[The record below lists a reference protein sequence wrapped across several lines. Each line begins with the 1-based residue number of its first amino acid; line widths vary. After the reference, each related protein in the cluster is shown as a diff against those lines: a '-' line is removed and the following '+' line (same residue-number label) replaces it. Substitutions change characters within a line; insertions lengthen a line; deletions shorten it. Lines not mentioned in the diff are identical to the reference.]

1 MTNMMMIKKN
11 SIYIFIVSFLIM
23 TSSSLYLAEIG
34 INSSLLYL
42 GYFLILLKIYKSLL
56 RRKEIIYTQFFQVLL
71 IVLLLSIGILIQN
84 IEIKQKIM
92 LVLAYFLMASFI
104 ILGKYFFKSIDDL
117 KIVSH
122 AILLGYIIVCVLSLI
137 VGTSIIASVGE
148 GVFSF
153 GLTGGMGHKNIVAAS
168 LLVGLISIY
177 TYIILGKK
185 RNFDMYL
192 VYIYILLIFLSGSRT
207 VWIMT
212 IIFFIISNMYII
224 KNLSKLKRYIFKF
237 IITLLSIIIVSIV
250 IKYVLL
256 ESQNYLFRLLGVISF
271 WNLHKD
277 DYYHLVFGFSEI
289 VYNNSN
295 SYFENVW
302 SLTEGIGTFEMG
314 FLNIIA
320 RMGIIGF
327 VGYVILF
334 NIILKKAKK
343 IENIKQ
349 RYILYGIVYTM
360 LFSGFVELYI
370 VSVQYVYTIM
380 ILCIISFLTINSK
393 EI

>member
-1 MTNMMMIKKN
+1 MMVIKKN
-11 SIYIFIVSFLIM
+11 SIYIFIISFLLMI
-23 TSSSLYLAEIG
+23 SSSLYLSEIG

-56 RRKEIIYTQFFQVLL
+56 KSKEVIYTQFFQVLL
-71 IVLLLSIGILIQN
+71 IVFLLSIGILIQN
-84 IEIKQKIM
+84 LEIKQKIM
-92 LVLAYFLMASFI
+92 LVLAYFLMASFT
-104 ILGKYFFKSIDDL
+104 ILGKYFLKSIDDL
-117 KIVSH
+117 KIVSY
-122 AILLGYIIVCVLSLI
+122 AILMGYIIVCVLSLI

-207 VWIMT
+207 IWIMT

-237 IITLLSIIIVSIV
+237 IITLLSIIIISIV

-271 WNLHKD
+271 WDLHKD

-289 VYNNSN
+289 VYNSSN

-327 VGYVILF
+327 VGYVVLF

-343 IENIKQ
+343 IENIKK

-380 ILCIISFLTINSK
+380 TLCIISFLSINSK

>member
-1 MTNMMMIKKN
+1 MMMIKKN
-11 SIYIFIVSFLIM
+11 SIYIFMVSFLIM

>member
-1 MTNMMMIKKN
+1 M
-11 SIYIFIVSFLIM
+11 
-23 TSSSLYLAEIG
+23 
-34 INSSLLYL
+34 
-42 GYFLILLKIYKSLL
+42 
-56 RRKEIIYTQFFQVLL
+56 
-71 IVLLLSIGILIQN
+71 
-84 IEIKQKIM
+84 
-92 LVLAYFLMASFI
+92 
-104 ILGKYFFKSIDDL
+104 
-117 KIVSH
+117 
-122 AILLGYIIVCVLSLI
+122 GYIIVCVLSLI

-207 VWIMT
+207 IWIMT

-237 IITLLSIIIVSIV
+237 IITLLSIIIISIV

-271 WNLHKD
+271 WDLHKD

-289 VYNNSN
+289 VYNSSN

-327 VGYVILF
+327 VGYVVLF

-343 IENIKQ
+343 IENIKK

-380 ILCIISFLTINSK
+380 TLCIISFLSINSK

>member
-1 MTNMMMIKKN
+1 MMVIKKN
-11 SIYIFIVSFLIM
+11 SIYIFIISFLLMI
-23 TSSSLYLAEIG
+23 SSSLYLSEIG

-56 RRKEIIYTQFFQVLL
+56 KSKEVIYTQFFQVLL
-71 IVLLLSIGILIQN
+71 IVFLLSIGILIQN
-84 IEIKQKIM
+84 LEIKQKIM
-92 LVLAYFLMASFI
+92 LVLAYFLMASFT
-104 ILGKYFFKSIDDL
+104 ILGKYFLKSIDDL
-117 KIVSH
+117 KIVSY
-122 AILLGYIIVCVLSLI
+122 AILMGYIIVCVLSLI

-177 TYIILGKK
+177 TYIVLGKK

-207 VWIMT
+207 IWIMT

-237 IITLLSIIIVSIV
+237 IITLLSIIIISIV

-271 WNLHKD
+271 WDLHKD

-289 VYNNSN
+289 VYNSSN

-327 VGYVILF
+327 VGYVVLF

-343 IENIKQ
+343 IENIKK

-380 ILCIISFLTINSK
+380 TLCIISFLSINSK

>member
-1 MTNMMMIKKN
+1 MMVIKKN
-11 SIYIFIVSFLIM
+11 SIYIFIISFLLMI
-23 TSSSLYLAEIG
+23 SSSLYLSEIG

-56 RRKEIIYTQFFQVLL
+56 KSKEVIYTQFFQVLL
-71 IVLLLSIGILIQN
+71 IVFLLSIGILIQN
-84 IEIKQKIM
+84 LEIKQKII
-92 LVLAYFLMASFI
+92 LVLAYFLMASFT
-104 ILGKYFFKSIDDL
+104 ILGKYFLKSIDDL
-117 KIVSH
+117 KIVSY
-122 AILLGYIIVCVLSLI
+122 AILMGYIIVCVLSLI

-207 VWIMT
+207 IWIMT

-237 IITLLSIIIVSIV
+237 IITLLSIIIISIV

-271 WNLHKD
+271 WDLHKD

-289 VYNNSN
+289 VYNSSN

-327 VGYVILF
+327 VGYVVLF

-343 IENIKQ
+343 IENIKK

-380 ILCIISFLTINSK
+380 TLCIISFLSINSK

>member
-1 MTNMMMIKKN
+1 MMMIKKN

-71 IVLLLSIGILIQN
+71 IVILLSIGILIQN

>member
-1 MTNMMMIKKN
+1 MMVIKKN
-11 SIYIFIVSFLIM
+11 SIYIFIISFLLMI
-23 TSSSLYLAEIG
+23 SSSLYLSEIG
-34 INSSLLYL
+34 IISSLLYL

-56 RRKEIIYTQFFQVLL
+56 KSKEVIYTQFFQVLL
-71 IVLLLSIGILIQN
+71 IVFLLSIGILIQN
-84 IEIKQKIM
+84 LEIKQKIM
-92 LVLAYFLMASFI
+92 LVLAYFLMASFT
-104 ILGKYFFKSIDDL
+104 ILGKYFLKSIDDL
-117 KIVSH
+117 KIVSY
-122 AILLGYIIVCVLSLI
+122 AILMGYIIVCVLSLI

-207 VWIMT
+207 IWIMT

-237 IITLLSIIIVSIV
+237 IITLLSIIIISIV

-271 WNLHKD
+271 WDLHKD

-289 VYNNSN
+289 VYNSSN

-327 VGYVILF
+327 VGYVVLF

-343 IENIKQ
+343 IENIKK

-380 ILCIISFLTINSK
+380 TLCIISFLSINSK

>member
-1 MTNMMMIKKN
+1 MMVIKKN
-11 SIYIFIVSFLIM
+11 SIYIFIISFLLMI
-23 TSSSLYLAEIG
+23 SSSLYLSEIG

-56 RRKEIIYTQFFQVLL
+56 KSKEVIYTQFFQVLL
-71 IVLLLSIGILIQN
+71 IVFLLSIGILIQN
-84 IEIKQKIM
+84 LEIKQKIM
-92 LVLAYFLMASFI
+92 LVLAYFLMASFT
-104 ILGKYFFKSIDDL
+104 ILGKYFLKSIDDL
-117 KIVSH
+117 KIVSY
-122 AILLGYIIVCVLSLI
+122 AILMGYIIVCVLSLI

-207 VWIMT
+207 IWIMT

-237 IITLLSIIIVSIV
+237 IITLLSIIIISIV

-271 WNLHKD
+271 LDLHKD

-289 VYNNSN
+289 VYNSSN

-327 VGYVILF
+327 VGYVVLF

-343 IENIKQ
+343 IENIKK

-380 ILCIISFLTINSK
+380 TLCIISLLSINSK

>member
-1 MTNMMMIKKN
+1 MTNMMVIKKN
-11 SIYIFIVSFLIM
+11 SIYIFIISFLLMI
-23 TSSSLYLAEIG
+23 SSSLYLSEIG

-56 RRKEIIYTQFFQVLL
+56 KSKEVIYTQFFQVLL
-71 IVLLLSIGILIQN
+71 IVFLLSIGILIQN
-84 IEIKQKIM
+84 LEIKQKIM
-92 LVLAYFLMASFI
+92 LVLAYFLMASFT
-104 ILGKYFFKSIDDL
+104 ILGKYFLKSIDDL
-117 KIVSH
+117 KIVSY
-122 AILLGYIIVCVLSLI
+122 AILMGYIIVCVLSLI

-207 VWIMT
+207 IWIMT

-237 IITLLSIIIVSIV
+237 IITLLSIIIISIV

-271 WNLHKD
+271 WDLHKD

-289 VYNNSN
+289 VYNSSN

-327 VGYVILF
+327 VGYVVLF

-343 IENIKQ
+343 IENIKK

-380 ILCIISFLTINSK
+380 TLCIISFLSINSK

>member
-1 MTNMMMIKKN
+1 MLIKKN
-11 SIYIFIVSFLIM
+11 SIYIFITSFLLM
-23 TSSSLYLAEIG
+23 SASSSYLSEIG
-34 INSSLLYL
+34 INFLLLYL
-42 GYFLILLKIYKSLL
+42 GYFLILIGIYKSLFFY
-56 RRKEIIYTQFFQVLL
+56 RVKKDIPFFQVIL
-71 IVLLLSIGILIQN
+71 IVFFLSIGMMVQN
-84 IEIKQKIM
+84 VEVKQKIS
-92 LVLAYFLMASFI
+92 LIIAYSLIASFAL
-104 ILGKYFFKSIDDL
+104 LGKYFLKSVDNLRI
-117 KIVSH
+117 ISYG
-122 AILLGYIIVCVLSLI
+122 ILVGYIAGCIFSLI
-137 VGTSIIASVGE
+137 FGVSIIVDVGE

-185 RNFDMYL
+185 RSFDMYL
-192 VYIYILLIFLSGSRT
+192 IYIYILLIFLAGSRT
-207 VWIMT
+207 IWIMT

-224 KNLSKLKRYIFKF
+224 NNLSKTKRYICEFIVIILF
-237 IITLLSIIIVSIV
+237 IITVGIV

-256 ESQNYLFRLLGVISF
+256 ESQNYLFRLLGVINF
-271 WNLHKD
+271 WDLHKD

-289 VYNNSN
+289 VYNSSN

-302 SLTEGIGTFEMG
+302 SLTEGMGTFEIG

-320 RMGIIGF
+320 RMGITGF
-327 VGYVILF
+327 IGYVILF
-334 NIILKKAKK
+334 NIILKRAKR

-349 RYILYGIVYTM
+349 RYILYGIVYAM
-360 LFSGFVELYI
+360 FFSGFVELYI

-380 ILCIISFLTINSK
+380 TLCIVSFLTINSE

>member
-1 MTNMMMIKKN
+1 MMVIKKN
-11 SIYIFIVSFLIM
+11 SIYIFIISFLLMI
-23 TSSSLYLAEIG
+23 SSSLYLSEIG

-56 RRKEIIYTQFFQVLL
+56 KSKEVIYTQFFQVLL
-71 IVLLLSIGILIQN
+71 IVFLLSIGILIQN
-84 IEIKQKIM
+84 LEIKQKIM
-92 LVLAYFLMASFI
+92 LVLAYFLMASFT
-104 ILGKYFFKSIDDL
+104 ILGKYFLKSIDDL
-117 KIVSH
+117 KIVSY
-122 AILLGYIIVCVLSLI
+122 AILMGYIIVCVLSLI

-207 VWIMT
+207 IWIMT

-237 IITLLSIIIVSIV
+237 IITLLSIIIISIV

-271 WNLHKD
+271 LDLHKD

-289 VYNNSN
+289 VYNSSN

-327 VGYVILF
+327 VGYVVLF

-343 IENIKQ
+343 IENIKK

-380 ILCIISFLTINSK
+380 TLCIISFLSINSK

>member
-1 MTNMMMIKKN
+1 MMVIKKN
-11 SIYIFIVSFLIM
+11 SIYIFIISFLLMI
-23 TSSSLYLAEIG
+23 SSSLYLSEIG

-56 RRKEIIYTQFFQVLL
+56 KSKEVIYTQFFQVLL
-71 IVLLLSIGILIQN
+71 IVFLLSIGILIQN
-84 IEIKQKIM
+84 LEIKQKIM
-92 LVLAYFLMASFI
+92 LVLAYFLMASFT

-117 KIVSH
+117 KIVSY
-122 AILLGYIIVCVLSLI
+122 AILMGYIIVCVLSLI

-207 VWIMT
+207 IWIMT

-237 IITLLSIIIVSIV
+237 IITLLSIIIISIV

-271 WNLHKD
+271 WDLHKD

-289 VYNNSN
+289 VYNSSN

-327 VGYVILF
+327 VGYVVLF

-343 IENIKQ
+343 IENIKK

-380 ILCIISFLTINSK
+380 TLCIISFLSINSK

>member
-1 MTNMMMIKKN
+1 MMMIKKN

-349 RYILYGIVYTM
+349 RYIYYGIVYTM

>member
-1 MTNMMMIKKN
+1 MMVIKKN
-11 SIYIFIVSFLIM
+11 SIYIFIISFLLMI
-23 TSSSLYLAEIG
+23 SSSLYLSEIG

-56 RRKEIIYTQFFQVLL
+56 KSKEVIYTQFFQVLL
-71 IVLLLSIGILIQN
+71 IVFLLSIGILIQN
-84 IEIKQKIM
+84 LEIKQKIM
-92 LVLAYFLMASFI
+92 LVLAYFLMASFT
-104 ILGKYFFKSIDDL
+104 ILGKYFLKSIDDL
-117 KIVSH
+117 KIVSY
-122 AILLGYIIVCVLSLI
+122 AILMGYIIVCVLSLI

-207 VWIMT
+207 IWIMT

-237 IITLLSIIIVSIV
+237 IITLLSIIIISIV

-271 WNLHKD
+271 WDLYKD

-289 VYNNSN
+289 VYNSSN

-327 VGYVILF
+327 VGYVVLF

-343 IENIKQ
+343 IENIKK

-380 ILCIISFLTINSK
+380 TLCIISFLSINSK

>member
-1 MTNMMMIKKN
+1 MMVIKKN
-11 SIYIFIVSFLIM
+11 SIYIFIISFLLMI
-23 TSSSLYLAEIG
+23 SSSLYLSEIG

-56 RRKEIIYTQFFQVLL
+56 KSKEVIYTQFFQVLL
-71 IVLLLSIGILIQN
+71 IVFLLSIGILIQN
-84 IEIKQKIM
+84 LEIKQKIM
-92 LVLAYFLMASFI
+92 LVLAYFLIASFT
-104 ILGKYFFKSIDDL
+104 ILGKYFLKSIDDL
-117 KIVSH
+117 KIVSY
-122 AILLGYIIVCVLSLI
+122 AILMGYIIVCVLSLI

-207 VWIMT
+207 IWIMT

-237 IITLLSIIIVSIV
+237 IITLLSIIIISIV

-271 WNLHKD
+271 WDLHKD

-289 VYNNSN
+289 VYNSSN

-327 VGYVILF
+327 VGYVVLF

-343 IENIKQ
+343 IENIKK

-380 ILCIISFLTINSK
+380 TLCIISFLTINSK

>member
-1 MTNMMMIKKN
+1 MMMIKKN

-207 VWIMT
+207 IWIMT

-237 IITLLSIIIVSIV
+237 IITLLSIIIISIV

-271 WNLHKD
+271 WDLHKD

-289 VYNNSN
+289 VYNSSN

-327 VGYVILF
+327 VGYVVLF

-380 ILCIISFLTINSK
+380 TLCIISFLSINSK

>member
-1 MTNMMMIKKN
+1 MMVIKKN
-11 SIYIFIVSFLIM
+11 SIYIFIISFLLMI
-23 TSSSLYLAEIG
+23 SSSLYLSEIG

-56 RRKEIIYTQFFQVLL
+56 KSKEVIYTQFFQVLL
-71 IVLLLSIGILIQN
+71 IVFLLSIGILIQN
-84 IEIKQKIM
+84 LEIKQKIM
-92 LVLAYFLMASFI
+92 LVLAYFLMASFT
-104 ILGKYFFKSIDDL
+104 ILGKYFLKSIDDL
-117 KIVSH
+117 KIVSY
-122 AILLGYIIVCVLSLI
+122 AILMGYIIVCVLSLI

-207 VWIMT
+207 IWIMT

-271 WNLHKD
+271 WDLHKD

-289 VYNNSN
+289 VYNSSN

-327 VGYVILF
+327 VGYVVLF

-343 IENIKQ
+343 IENIKK

-380 ILCIISFLTINSK
+380 TLCIISFLSINSK

>member
-1 MTNMMMIKKN
+1 MMMIKKN

-327 VGYVILF
+327 VGYVVLF

-343 IENIKQ
+343 IENIKK

-380 ILCIISFLTINSK
+380 TLCIISFLSINSK

>member
-1 MTNMMMIKKN
+1 MMMIKKN

>member
-1 MTNMMMIKKN
+1 MMVIKKN
-11 SIYIFIVSFLIM
+11 SIYIFIISFLLMI
-23 TSSSLYLAEIG
+23 SSSLYLSEIG

-56 RRKEIIYTQFFQVLL
+56 KSKEVIYTQFFQVLL
-71 IVLLLSIGILIQN
+71 IVFLLSIGILIQN
-84 IEIKQKIM
+84 LEIKQKIM
-92 LVLAYFLMASFI
+92 LVLAYFLMASFT
-104 ILGKYFFKSIDDL
+104 ILGKYFLKSIDDL
-117 KIVSH
+117 KIVSY
-122 AILLGYIIVCVLSLI
+122 AILMGYIIVCVLSLI

-207 VWIMT
+207 IWIMT

-237 IITLLSIIIVSIV
+237 IITLLSIIIISIV

-256 ESQNYLFRLLGVISF
+256 ESQNYLFRLLGVISS
-271 WNLHKD
+271 WDLHKD

-289 VYNNSN
+289 VYNSSN

-327 VGYVILF
+327 VGYVVLF

-343 IENIKQ
+343 IENIKK

-380 ILCIISFLTINSK
+380 TLCIISFLSINSK

>member
-1 MTNMMMIKKN
+1 MMVIKKN
-11 SIYIFIVSFLIM
+11 SIYIFIISFLLMI
-23 TSSSLYLAEIG
+23 SSSLYLSEIG

-56 RRKEIIYTQFFQVLL
+56 KSKEVIYTQFFQILL
-71 IVLLLSIGILIQN
+71 IVFLLSIGILIQN
-84 IEIKQKIM
+84 LEIKQKIM
-92 LVLAYFLMASFI
+92 LVLAYFLMASFT

-117 KIVSH
+117 KIVSY
-122 AILLGYIIVCVLSLI
+122 AILMGYIIVCVLSLI

-207 VWIMT
+207 IWIMT

-237 IITLLSIIIVSIV
+237 IITLLSIIIISIV

-271 WNLHKD
+271 WDLHKD

-289 VYNNSN
+289 VYNSSN

-327 VGYVILF
+327 VGYVVLF

-343 IENIKQ
+343 IENIKK

-380 ILCIISFLTINSK
+380 TLCIISFLSINSK

>member
-1 MTNMMMIKKN
+1 MMVIKKN
-11 SIYIFIVSFLIM
+11 SIYIFIISFLLMI
-23 TSSSLYLAEIG
+23 SSSLYLSEIG

-56 RRKEIIYTQFFQVLL
+56 KSKEVIYTQFFQVLL
-71 IVLLLSIGILIQN
+71 IVFLLSIGILIQN
-84 IEIKQKIM
+84 LEIKQKIM
-92 LVLAYFLMASFI
+92 LVLAYFLMASFT
-104 ILGKYFFKSIDDL
+104 ILGKYFLKSIDDL
-117 KIVSH
+117 KIVSY
-122 AILLGYIIVCVLSLI
+122 AILMGYIIVCVLSLI

-207 VWIMT
+207 IWIMT

-237 IITLLSIIIVSIV
+237 IITLLSIIIISIV

-271 WNLHKD
+271 WDLHKD

-289 VYNNSN
+289 VYNSSN

-327 VGYVILF
+327 VGYVVLF

-343 IENIKQ
+343 IENIKK

-360 LFSGFVELYI
+360 LFWGFVELYI

-380 ILCIISFLTINSK
+380 TLCIISFLSINSK

>member
-1 MTNMMMIKKN
+1 MMVIKKN
-11 SIYIFIVSFLIM
+11 SIYIFIISFLLMI
-23 TSSSLYLAEIG
+23 SSSLYLSEIG

-56 RRKEIIYTQFFQVLL
+56 KSKEVIYTQFFQVLL
-71 IVLLLSIGILIQN
+71 IVFLLSIGILIQN
-84 IEIKQKIM
+84 LEIKQKIM
-92 LVLAYFLMASFI
+92 LVLAYFLMASFT
-104 ILGKYFFKSIDDL
+104 ILGKYFLKSIDDL
-117 KIVSH
+117 KIVSY
-122 AILLGYIIVCVLSLI
+122 AILMGYIIVCVLSLI

-207 VWIMT
+207 IWIMT

-237 IITLLSIIIVSIV
+237 IITLLSIIIISIV

-271 WNLHKD
+271 WDLHKD

-289 VYNNSN
+289 VYNSSN

-327 VGYVILF
+327 VGYVVLF

-343 IENIKQ
+343 IENIKK

-380 ILCIISFLTINSK
+380 TLCIISLLSINSK

>member
-1 MTNMMMIKKN
+1 MMVIKKN
-11 SIYIFIVSFLIM
+11 SIYIFIISFLLMI
-23 TSSSLYLAEIG
+23 SSSLYLSEIG

-56 RRKEIIYTQFFQVLL
+56 KSKEVIYTQFFQVLL
-71 IVLLLSIGILIQN
+71 IVFLLSIGILIQN
-84 IEIKQKIM
+84 LEIKQKIM
-92 LVLAYFLMASFI
+92 LVLAYFLMASFT
-104 ILGKYFFKSIDDL
+104 ILGKYFLKSIDDL
-117 KIVSH
+117 KIVSY
-122 AILLGYIIVCVLSLI
+122 AILMGYIIVCVLSLI

-271 WNLHKD
+271 WDLHKD

-289 VYNNSN
+289 VYNSSN

-327 VGYVILF
+327 VGYVVLF

-343 IENIKQ
+343 IENIKK

-380 ILCIISFLTINSK
+380 TLCIISFLSINSK

>member
-1 MTNMMMIKKN
+1 MMVIKKN
-11 SIYIFIVSFLIM
+11 SIYIFIISFLLMI
-23 TSSSLYLAEIG
+23 SSSLYLSEIG

-56 RRKEIIYTQFFQVLL
+56 KSKEVIYTQFFQVLL
-71 IVLLLSIGILIQN
+71 IVFLLSIGILIQN
-84 IEIKQKIM
+84 LEIKQKIM
-92 LVLAYFLMASFI
+92 LVLAYFLMASFT
-104 ILGKYFFKSIDDL
+104 ILGKYFLKSIDDL
-117 KIVSH
+117 KIVSY
-122 AILLGYIIVCVLSLI
+122 AILMGYIIVGVLSLI

-207 VWIMT
+207 IWIMT

-237 IITLLSIIIVSIV
+237 IITLLSIIIISIV

-271 WNLHKD
+271 WDLHKD

-289 VYNNSN
+289 VYNSSN

-327 VGYVILF
+327 VGYVVLF

-343 IENIKQ
+343 IENIKK

-380 ILCIISFLTINSK
+380 TLCIISFLSINSK

>member
-1 MTNMMMIKKN
+1 MMVIKKN
-11 SIYIFIVSFLIM
+11 SIYIFIISFLLMI
-23 TSSSLYLAEIG
+23 SSSLYLSEIG
-34 INSSLLYL
+34 INSSLVYL

-56 RRKEIIYTQFFQVLL
+56 KSKEVIYTQFFQVLL
-71 IVLLLSIGILIQN
+71 IVFLLSIGILIQN
-84 IEIKQKIM
+84 LEIKQKIM
-92 LVLAYFLMASFI
+92 LVLAYFLMASFT
-104 ILGKYFFKSIDDL
+104 ILGKYFLKSIDDL
-117 KIVSH
+117 KIVSY
-122 AILLGYIIVCVLSLI
+122 AILMGYIIVCVLSLI

-207 VWIMT
+207 IWIMT

-237 IITLLSIIIVSIV
+237 IITLLSIIIISIV

-271 WNLHKD
+271 WDLHKD

-289 VYNNSN
+289 VYNSSN

-327 VGYVILF
+327 VGYVVLF

-343 IENIKQ
+343 IENIKK

-380 ILCIISFLTINSK
+380 TLCIISFLSINSK

>member
-1 MTNMMMIKKN
+1 MMVIKKN
-11 SIYIFIVSFLIM
+11 SIYIFIISFLLMI
-23 TSSSLYLAEIG
+23 SSSLYLSEIG

-56 RRKEIIYTQFFQVLL
+56 KSKEVIYTQFFQVLL
-71 IVLLLSIGILIQN
+71 IVFLLSIGILIQN
-84 IEIKQKIM
+84 LEIKQKIM
-92 LVLAYFLMASFI
+92 LVLAYFLMASFT
-104 ILGKYFFKSIDDL
+104 ILGKYFLKSIDDL
-117 KIVSH
+117 KIVSY
-122 AILLGYIIVCVLSLI
+122 AILMGYIIVCVLSLI

-207 VWIMT
+207 IWIMT

-237 IITLLSIIIVSIV
+237 IITLLSIIIISIV

-271 WNLHKD
+271 WDLHKD

-289 VYNNSN
+289 VYNSSN

-327 VGYVILF
+327 VGYVVLF

-380 ILCIISFLTINSK
+380 TLCIISLLSINSK

>member
-1 MTNMMMIKKN
+1 MMVIKKN
-11 SIYIFIVSFLIM
+11 SIYIFIISFLLMI
-23 TSSSLYLAEIG
+23 SSSLYLSEIG

-42 GYFLILLKIYKSLL
+42 EYFLILLKIYKSLL
-56 RRKEIIYTQFFQVLL
+56 KSKEVIYTQFFQVLL
-71 IVLLLSIGILIQN
+71 IVFLLSIGILIQN
-84 IEIKQKIM
+84 LEIKQKIM
-92 LVLAYFLMASFI
+92 LVLAYFLMASFT
-104 ILGKYFFKSIDDL
+104 ILGKYFLKSIDDL
-117 KIVSH
+117 KIVSY
-122 AILLGYIIVCVLSLI
+122 AILMGYIIVCVLSLI

-207 VWIMT
+207 IWIMT

-237 IITLLSIIIVSIV
+237 IITLLSIIIISIV

-271 WNLHKD
+271 WDLHKD

-289 VYNNSN
+289 VYNSSN

-327 VGYVILF
+327 VGYVVLF

-343 IENIKQ
+343 IENIKK

-380 ILCIISFLTINSK
+380 TLCIISFLSINSK

>member
-1 MTNMMMIKKN
+1 MMVIKKN
-11 SIYIFIVSFLIM
+11 SIYIFIISFLLMI
-23 TSSSLYLAEIG
+23 SSSLYLSEIG

-56 RRKEIIYTQFFQVLL
+56 KSKEVIYTQFFQVLL
-71 IVLLLSIGILIQN
+71 IVFLLSIGILIQN
-84 IEIKQKIM
+84 LEIKQKIM
-92 LVLAYFLMASFI
+92 LVLAYFLIASFT

-117 KIVSH
+117 KIVSY
-122 AILLGYIIVCVLSLI
+122 AILMGYIIVCVLSLI

-207 VWIMT
+207 IWIMT

-271 WNLHKD
+271 WDLHKD

-289 VYNNSN
+289 VYNSSN

-327 VGYVILF
+327 VGYVVLF

-343 IENIKQ
+343 IENIKK

-380 ILCIISFLTINSK
+380 TLCIISFLSINSK

>member
-1 MTNMMMIKKN
+1 MMMIKKN

-148 GVFSF
+148 GVFLF

>member
-1 MTNMMMIKKN
+1 MMVIKKN
-11 SIYIFIVSFLIM
+11 SIYIFIISFLLMI
-23 TSSSLYLAEIG
+23 SSSLYLSEIG

-56 RRKEIIYTQFFQVLL
+56 KSKEVIYTQFFQVLL
-71 IVLLLSIGILIQN
+71 IVFLLSIGILIQN
-84 IEIKQKIM
+84 LEIKQKIM
-92 LVLAYFLMASFI
+92 LALAYFLMASFT
-104 ILGKYFFKSIDDL
+104 ILGKYFLKSIDDL
-117 KIVSH
+117 KIVSY
-122 AILLGYIIVCVLSLI
+122 AILMGYIIVCVLSLI

-207 VWIMT
+207 IWIMT

-237 IITLLSIIIVSIV
+237 IITLLSIIIISIV

-271 WNLHKD
+271 WDLHKD

-289 VYNNSN
+289 VYNSSN

-327 VGYVILF
+327 VGYVVLF

-343 IENIKQ
+343 IENIKK

-380 ILCIISFLTINSK
+380 TLCIISFLSINSK

>member
-1 MTNMMMIKKN
+1 MMVIKKN
-11 SIYIFIVSFLIM
+11 SIYIFIISFLLMI
-23 TSSSLYLAEIG
+23 SSSLYLSEIG

-56 RRKEIIYTQFFQVLL
+56 KSKEVIYTQFFQVLL
-71 IVLLLSIGILIQN
+71 IVFLLSIGILIQN
-84 IEIKQKIM
+84 FEIKQKIM
-92 LVLAYFLMASFI
+92 LVLAYFLMASFT
-104 ILGKYFFKSIDDL
+104 ILGKYFLKSIDDL
-117 KIVSH
+117 KIVSY
-122 AILLGYIIVCVLSLI
+122 AILMGYIIVCVLSLI

-207 VWIMT
+207 IWIMT

-237 IITLLSIIIVSIV
+237 IITLLSIIIISIV

-271 WNLHKD
+271 WDLHKD

-289 VYNNSN
+289 VYNSSN

-327 VGYVILF
+327 VGYVVLF

-343 IENIKQ
+343 IENIKK

-380 ILCIISFLTINSK
+380 TLCIISFLSINSK

>member
-1 MTNMMMIKKN
+1 MMMIKKN

-137 VGTSIIASVGE
+137 VGTSIMASVGE

>member
-1 MTNMMMIKKN
+1 MMMIKKN

-237 IITLLSIIIVSIV
+237 IITLLSIIIIIIV

-271 WNLHKD
+271 WDLHKD

-289 VYNNSN
+289 VYNSSN

-327 VGYVILF
+327 VGYVVLF
-334 NIILKKAKK
+334 NIILKKVKK
-343 IENIKQ
+343 IENIKK

-380 ILCIISFLTINSK
+380 TLCIISFLSINSK

>member
-1 MTNMMMIKKN
+1 MMVIKKN
-11 SIYIFIVSFLIM
+11 SIYIFIISFLLMI
-23 TSSSLYLAEIG
+23 SSSLYLSEIG

-56 RRKEIIYTQFFQVLL
+56 KSKEVIYTQFFQVLL
-71 IVLLLSIGILIQN
+71 IVFLLSIGILIQN
-84 IEIKQKIM
+84 LEIKQKIM
-92 LVLAYFLMASFI
+92 LVLAYFLMASFT
-104 ILGKYFFKSIDDL
+104 ILGKYFLKSIDDL
-117 KIVSH
+117 KIVSY
-122 AILLGYIIVCVLSLI
+122 AILMGYIIVCVLSLI

-207 VWIMT
+207 IWIMT

-237 IITLLSIIIVSIV
+237 IITLLSIIIISIV

-271 WNLHKD
+271 WDLHKD

-289 VYNNSN
+289 VYNSSN

-327 VGYVILF
+327 VGYVVLF
-334 NIILKKAKK
+334 NIILKKVKK
-343 IENIKQ
+343 IENIKK

-380 ILCIISFLTINSK
+380 TLCIISFLSINSK

>member
-1 MTNMMMIKKN
+1 MMMIKKN

-92 LVLAYFLMASFI
+92 LVLAYFFMASFI